1 MRVAK
6 DRVVAIDYTIR
17 DVSGEIVDTT
27 SGRRP
32 FVYLHGYEQIVPG
45 VEAALTGMPA
55 GAALDLSVG
64 PREAYGVRDPKAV
77 LVLPRKAFPLGQEPE
92 VGDLYRANKADGKP
106 VVFTV
111 LDVAPE
117 TVVVDANHPLAG
129 QTLQVHVEI
138 VSVRSATAEEC
149 RHEHVHADAVV
160 STSQLA

>member
-27 SGRRP
+27 SGRKP

-45 VEAALTGMPA
+45 VEAALNGLPA
-55 GAALDLSVG
+55 GAALDVSVG
-64 PREAYGVRDPKAV
+64 PREAYGERDPRAV
-77 LVLPRKAFPLGQEPE
+77 LILPRRAFPAGQEPE
-92 VGDLYRANKADGKP
+92 VGDLYRANKADGRP

-111 LDVAPE
+111 LDVSSE
-117 TVVVDANHPLAG
+117 SVVVDANHPLAG
-129 QTLQVHVEI
+129 QTLHVHVEV
-138 VSVRSATAEEC
+138 VSVRSATADEC
-149 RHEHVHADAVV
+149 RHEHVHAGAVV

>member
-17 DVSGEIVDTT
+17 DVSGVIVDTT
-27 SGRRP
+27 SGRKP

-45 VEAALTGMPA
+45 VEEALDGKPA
-55 GAALDLSVG
+55 GAMLDVAVG
-64 PREAYGVRDPKAV
+64 PREAYGLRDPKAV
-77 LVLPRKAFPLGQEPE
+77 LVLPRKTFPRGQEPT
-92 VGDLYRANKADGKP
+92 VGDLFRANRADGKP
-106 VVFTV
+106 VVFSV
-111 LDVAPE
+111 IDVTPD

-129 QTLQVHVEI
+129 QTLHVHVEV
-138 VSVRSATAEEC
+138 VSVRSATVEEQ

>member
-27 SGRRP
+27 LGRKP

-45 VEAALTGMPA
+45 VETALDGVAA
-55 GAALDLSVG
+55 GAALDVSVG
-64 PREAYGVRDPKAV
+64 PREAYGERDPKAII
-77 LVLPRKAFPLGQEPE
+77 VLPRRAFPVGQEPE
-92 VGDLYRANKADGKP
+92 VGDLYRANKADGRP

-111 LDVAPE
+111 IDVTND

-129 QTLQVHVEI
+129 QTLHVHVEV
-138 VSVRSATAEEC
+138 VSVRSATADEC
-149 RHEHVHADAVV
+149 RHEHVHPDAAV